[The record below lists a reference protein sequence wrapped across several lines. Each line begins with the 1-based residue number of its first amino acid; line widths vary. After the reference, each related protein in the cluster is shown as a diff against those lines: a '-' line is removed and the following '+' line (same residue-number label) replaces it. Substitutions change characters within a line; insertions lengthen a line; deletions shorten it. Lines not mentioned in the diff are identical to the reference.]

1 MFLHVFWTITCR
13 DFLSIFPQS
22 IEPPLGWWNHPFW
35 AGELLCFLLHPP
47 VFFAELSYSKWP
59 LILWFALLKSR
70 SGWWFGTFFIFPY
83 IGNSNPNWLIFF
95 RWVETTNQRWYA
107 ADGPGRVSSTCN
119 RWRVRL
125 RWTAWTSAQLGSPVR
140 GIYCRFNGQ
149 VGNTNR
155 LCPVFRKKYGD
166 FCLWIMTYSKEESDT
181 NGDATRITREKLGVS
196 RKLGP
201 FHHGFPQRPTTWM
214 ILGWLKAPLS
224 RTNLGLPH
232 AENSGCSWNT
242 KTTIDLDEENGSFF
256 G

>member
-1 MFLHVFWTITCR
+1 
-13 DFLSIFPQS
+13 
-22 IEPPLGWWNHPFW
+22 
-35 AGELLCFLLHPP
+35 
-47 VFFAELSYSKWP
+47 
-59 LILWFALLKSR
+59 
-70 SGWWFGTFFIFPY
+70 
-83 IGNSNPNWLIFF
+83 
-95 RWVETTNQRWYA
+95 
-107 ADGPGRVSSTCN
+107 
-119 RWRVRL
+119 
-125 RWTAWTSAQLGSPVR
+125 
-140 GIYCRFNGQ
+140 

-224 RTNLGLPH
+224 GTNLGSPH